1 MKIAPLVLA
10 VPILLLGACSDDGDE
25 VDDGGSVDTTAPADD
40 GEGDDEG
47 DGGETGT
54 ITVQLEPT
62 QGIFIEGFAVG
73 LRFTD
78 ADGEEVKALTWD
90 DLVAELDPASN
101 PNIYYEAVLEQEVP
115 AGTITVGTDVN
126 IGIGPGPEPPDLE
139 ADPMPCELDVE
150 VPAGETVA
158 LEVSFDDAIED
169 CLRIL
174 D

>member
-1 MKIAPLVLA
+1 MRVAPLILA
-10 VPILLLGACSDDGDE
+10 APLLFGACSDDDPEAGD
-25 VDDGGSVDTTAPADD
+25 DSSVDTTAPAADD
-40 GEGDDEG
+40 GEGGG
-47 DGGETGT
+47 DGGGTGT

-90 DLVAELDPASN
+90 DFVAELDPASN

-115 AGTITVGTDVN
+115 AGTVTVGTDVN

-139 ADPMPCELDVE
+139 ADPMPCELEVE

-174 D
+174 E

>member
-1 MKIAPLVLA
+1 MRVAPLILA
-10 VPILLLGACSDDGDE
+10 VPLLFGACSDDDPEAGD
-25 VDDGGSVDTTAPADD
+25 DRSVETTAPD
-40 GEGDDEG
+40 EDDEG
-47 DGGETGT
+47 GDGETGT

-90 DLVAELDPASN
+90 DFVAELDPASN

-139 ADPMPCELDVE
+139 ADPMPCELEVE

-174 D
+174 E

>member
-1 MKIAPLVLA
+1 MRVAALILA
-10 VPILLLGACSDDGDE
+10 VPLLFGACSDDDPEAGD
-25 VDDGGSVDTTAPADD
+25 DPSVETTAPGED
-40 GEGDDEG
+40 GED
-47 DGGETGT
+47 GETGT

-78 ADGEEVKALTWD
+78 ADGDEVKALTWD
-90 DLVAELDPASN
+90 DFVAELDPASN

-115 AGTITVGTDVN
+115 AGTVTVGTDVN
-126 IGIGPGPEPPDLE
+126 IGIGPGPEPPDLT

-150 VPAGETVA
+150 VLAGETVA
-158 LEVSFDDAIED
+158 IEVSFDDSIED

>member
-1 MKIAPLVLA
+1 MKVAPLVLA
-10 VPILLLGACSDDGDE
+10 VPVLLFGACSDDEPADE
-25 VDDGGSVDTTAPADD
+25 SSDVTTTAPVADG
-40 GEGDDEG
+40 GEGG
-47 DGGETGT
+47 DGETGT

-62 QGIFIEGFAVG
+62 QGIFVEGFAVG

-90 DLVAELDPASN
+90 DFVAELDAASN

-158 LEVSFDDAIED
+158 LEVSFDDSVGD
-169 CLRIL
+169 CLRIVG
-174 D
+174 